1 MEVIVLLKQVPST
14 ESEIK
19 IAEDGRSIQELDIKW
34 VINPYDEFAIEEAL
48 RIREAHDGTV
58 TILSVG
64 PERTG
69 EAIRTAL
76 AMGADRGILINDAE
90 FAPLDGLQTA
100 RWIAAALKTM
110 SYDIIIA
117 GQRAV
122 DADQYLV
129 GTAVAE
135 LLGIPM
141 IPMVIEQNIEAGKI
155 RCHRTLEGGSVVIEA
170 PLPALFTT
178 QRGLNEP
185 RYTSLPGIMKAK
197 KKPLDI
203 KTPSDFGIDESLM
216 KENSTRIVS
225 LHLPPSRSEGQIIQ
239 GETAEEKAVAL
250 VKLLKEDAKVI

>member
-1 MEVIVLLKQVPST
+1 
-14 ESEIK
+14 
-19 IAEDGRSIQELDIKW
+19 
-34 VINPYDEFAIEEAL
+34 
-48 RIREAHDGTV
+48 
-58 TILSVG
+58 
-64 PERTG
+64 
-69 EAIRTAL
+69 
-76 AMGADRGILINDAE
+76 
-90 FAPLDGLQTA
+90 
-100 RWIAAALKTM
+100 IAAALKTM

-155 RCHRTLEGGSVVIEA
+155 RCHRTLEGGSAVLEA

-203 KTPSDFGIDESLM
+203 KNPSDFGIDESSM
-216 KENSTRIVS
+216 KEKFTRIVS
-225 LHLPPSRSEGQIIQ
+225 LRLPPSRSAGRIIQ
-239 GETAEEKAVAL
+239 GETPQEKAVEL
-250 VKLLKEDAKVI
+250 VRQLNEGAKVI

>member
-1 MEVIVLLKQVPST
+1 MEIIVLLKQVPST

-19 IAEDGRSIQELDIKW
+19 IAENGRSIQEHDIKW
-34 VINPYDEFAIEEAL
+34 VINPYDEFAVEEAL
-48 RIREAHDGTV
+48 RIRETHGGRV

-64 PERTG
+64 PERTV
-69 EAIRTAL
+69 EAIRTAM
-76 AMGADRGILINDAE
+76 AMGTDKGILINDSE

-100 RWIAAALKTM
+100 RWLVAALKTIPF
-110 SYDIIIA
+110 DIIIA

-135 LLGIPM
+135 FLNIPI
-141 IPMVIEQNIEAGKI
+141 IPMVIKQDIEAGRI
-155 RCHRTLEGGSVVIEA
+155 RCHRTLEGGSAVIEA

-178 QRGLNEP
+178 QRGLNDP

-203 KTPSDFGIDESLM
+203 KNPLDFGIDEPTML
-216 KENSTRIVS
+216 NASTQIVS
-225 LHLPPSRSEGQIIQ
+225 LHLPPSRSAGQIIE
-239 GETAEEKAVAL
+239 GETAEEKASEL
-250 VKLLKEDAKVI
+250 VRLLREDAKVI

>member
-19 IAEDGRSIQELDIKW
+19 IAADGRSIQELDIKW
-34 VINPYDEFAIEEAL
+34 VINPYDEFAVEEAL
-48 RIREAHDGTV
+48 RIREAHGGTV
-58 TILSVG
+58 TILSIG
-64 PERTG
+64 PERTV

-90 FAPLDGLQTA
+90 YTPLDGLQTA
-100 RWIAAALKTM
+100 QWISSALKTM
-110 SYDIIIA
+110 PYDIIIA

-122 DADQYLV
+122 DADQYMV

-135 LLGIPM
+135 RLGIPM
-141 IPMVIEQNIEAGKI
+141 IPMVIEEKIEDGKI
-155 RCHRTLEGGSVVIEA
+155 RCHRTLEGGSAVLEA

-185 RYTSLPGIMKAK
+185 RYISLPGIMKAK

-203 KTPSDFGIDESLM
+203 KTPSDFGIDASSM
-216 KENSTRIVS
+216 KKNAARIVS
-225 LHLPPSRSEGQIIQ
+225 LHLPPSRSAGRIIH
-239 GETAEEKAVAL
+239 GETAEEKAVEL
-250 VKLLKEDAKVI
+250 VRLLKEEAKVV

>member
-1 MEVIVLLKQVPST
+1 LEIIVLLKQVPST

-64 PERTG
+64 PERAV
-69 EAIRTAL
+69 EAIRTAM
-76 AMGADRGILINDAE
+76 AMGADRGILINDAG

-135 LLGIPM
+135 LLDIPM

-155 RCHRTLEGGSVVIEA
+155 RCHRTLEGGSAVIEA
-170 PLPALFTT
+170 PLPVLFTT

-216 KENSTRIVS
+216 QENSTRIVS
-225 LHLPPSRSEGQIIQ
+225 LHLPPSRSAGQIVQ
-239 GETAEEKAVAL
+239 GETAEEKAVEL